1 MIAVD
6 IVTNMMYLKL
16 GMIKKPRLENY
27 RDIRG
32 LWGQEKVMQL
42 GWGKKI
48 NEHKDQIKMKQNI
61 HLTSWTGQSRKM
73 KS

>member
-6 IVTNMMYLKL
+6 IDTNMMYLKL

-32 LWGQEKVMQL
+32 LWGRRRL
-42 GWGKKI
+42 C
-48 NEHKDQIKMKQNI
+48 
-61 HLTSWTGQSRKM
+61 S
-73 KS
+73 